1 MTKKVTAKKIKR
13 NLIYKKESERTKS
26 EKLVRAI
33 VCLGVVVYTAVLGY
47 LLMNAHA
54 NLAQAEAD
62 FSETQVECAAQ
73 K

>member
-13 NLIYKKESERTKS
+13 NLIYKKESERTRS

-47 LLMNAHA
+47 LLMNANA
-54 NLAQAEAD
+54 NLAEAEAD
-62 FSETQVECAAQ
+62 FSETQVACATQ